1 MKENKERMEEKCL
14 DGRKIKSRDKR
25 IIEHSLNNL
34 ISEIYD
40 LINARIVKKVNIIV
54 QYLGTCTE

>member
-14 DGRKIKSRDKR
+14 DGRKIKSHDKR